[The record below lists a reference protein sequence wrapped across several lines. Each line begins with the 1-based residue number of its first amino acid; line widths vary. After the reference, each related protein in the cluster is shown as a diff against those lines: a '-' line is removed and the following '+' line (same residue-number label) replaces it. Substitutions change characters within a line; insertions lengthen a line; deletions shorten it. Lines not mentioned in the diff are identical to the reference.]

1 MSAPTGSLS
10 HGLTLKRCFTSR
22 LPPKIEL
29 VEGGCQACKVPYG
42 YTLRT
47 RFLIN
52 LKMTYGNTL
61 RIRFMITV
69 KVPYGYLFACTFFD
83 DRESGVWLN
92 VAYTFFDKR
101 ENDV

>member
-1 MSAPTGSLS
+1 
-10 HGLTLKRCFTSR
+10 
-22 LPPKIEL
+22 
-29 VEGGCQACKVPYG
+29 
-42 YTLRT
+42 
-47 RFLIN
+47 
-52 LKMTYGNTL
+52 MTYGNTL